1 VFLKKSNGGFMAL
14 SEKLIEKLACPSCRS
29 KLEYDE
35 KNEKLICQ
43 ECQVFY
49 KVNNDVPVLLIDEAE
64 KL

>member
-1 VFLKKSNGGFMAL
+1 MAL
-14 SEKLIEKLACPSCRS
+14 SEKLEEKLACPSCRS